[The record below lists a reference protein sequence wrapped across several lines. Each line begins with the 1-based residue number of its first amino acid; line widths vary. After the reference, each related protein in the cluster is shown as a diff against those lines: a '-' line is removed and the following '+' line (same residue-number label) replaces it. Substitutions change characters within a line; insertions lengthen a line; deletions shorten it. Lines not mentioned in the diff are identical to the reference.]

1 MRNRNS
7 HRPPPPSDDF
17 RRILAIAVLALF
29 VAVCVGRLV
38 SPTTPLFRELLPVVS
53 GLLLV
58 VVRFYFKGSEQG

>member
-1 MRNRNS
+1 MRNRNT
-7 HRPPPPSDDF
+7 HRQPPPDGF
-17 RRILAIAVLALF
+17 RRILAIVVLALF

-38 SPTTPLFRELLPVVS
+38 APATPLFHELLPVVS